1 MPFFFLCLLEATV
14 ASSALSWS
22 LEEDA
27 DPALVPA
34 SGVAPAGWLPP
45 WISFT
50 CGGGGNAWVASAGT
64 LGFSSW
70 ASAGGTWGC
79 SSLASAGAGAG
90 LAAASG
96 EAVIVASAV
105 AGASERGAFSLA
117 AGTPFT
123 VSIETD
129 LSPPN
134 APPRAVGGTTEV
146 GLIGVGSTSVGSPT
160 WAASATFGCL
170 ANALITLESAV
181 SSLRLSSSA
190 LFCATAALVGLG
202 TGWCMPSSRS
212 LALSARSITG

>member
-50 CGGGGNAWVASAGT
+50 CWGGGNAWVASAGT
-64 LGFSSW
+64 LGFSSL
-70 ASAGGTWGC
+70 ASAGGTLGC

-96 EAVIVASAV
+96 EGGVRAF
-105 AGASERGAFSLA
+105 AGAGGAERGGFL
-117 AGTPFT
+117 
-123 VSIETD
+123 
-129 LSPPN
+129 
-134 APPRAVGGTTEV
+134 
-146 GLIGVGSTSVGSPT
+146 
-160 WAASATFGCL
+160 FGWG
-170 ANALITLESAV
+170 A
-181 SSLRLSSSA
+181 
-190 LFCATAALVGLG
+190 
-202 TGWCMPSSRS
+202 
-212 LALSARSITG
+212 